1 VLEADHEHA
10 AGDDAACR
18 TARADAAAKTGGCF
32 EREVVFQ
39 VEQLLPRADNGLR
52 SIEELVHVAFDA
64 FAHLLLD
71 FFFLHKSIAPFEIL
85 ITV

>member
-1 VLEADHEHA
+1 MLEADHEHA

-18 TARADAAAKTGGCF
+18 TARADATAKTGRRF

-52 SIEELVHVAFDA
+52 SVEELIHVAFDA
-64 FAHLLLD
+64 LAHLLLD
-71 FFFLHKSIAPFEIL
+71 FFFLHESIAPFEIL
-85 ITV
+85 MAV